1 MPSVID
7 QLLGTQTTTQQQKGL
22 VAGEVYT
29 MWSGLAYRYDYRQL
43 VDVFQIFANDV
54 DLKALLTVGL
64 GIIDSEISQMEKE
77 LTTHGIPMPT
87 RPPTALTTPV
97 NTEVMQDEHIYRI
110 SLATLQAMIETGVR
124 TLRAVRLPRWRE
136 MLLKF
141 EEADSSHVLTFAD
154 YGRVKGWIRIPPDYK
169 PSIG

>member
-7 QLLGTQTTTQQQKGL
+7 QLLGTQSTAQQQKGL
-22 VAGEVYT
+22 VAGEVYA
-29 MWSGLAYRYDYRQL
+29 MWSGLASRYDYRQL
-43 VDVFQIFANDV
+43 VDIFQIFANDV

-77 LTTHGIPMPT
+77 LMTHGIPMPT

-110 SLATLQAMIETGVR
+110 SLATLQAMIETGIR
-124 TLRAVRLPRWRE
+124 SLRAVRLPRWRE

-141 EEADSSHVLTFAD
+141 EEEDSSHLLAFAD
-154 YGRVKGWIRIPPDYK
+154 YGQVKGWIRIPPDYK